1 MDDPVPTSALPIS
14 IHDLLYSRGIETARV
29 ELKSGWNE
37 GPTGQQ
43 VLQTI
48 CAFANDYYNVNGGY
62 IVLGVAELEGVAQLP
77 PSGVKPS
84 ELERMQRWIRGNCQ
98 RMEPVYQPVLSHEV
112 VAERHL
118 LVIWAFGSMSRPH
131 SLPGERAGDR
141 RFWVRLGAET
151 VEAREAILTEL
162 LRMTA
167 WVPFDDQPA
176 PRFQVNDLRSTLVRE
191 VLQEIGS
198 ALVDEPDDREM
209 YRALRLVQRMNG
221 HEAPR
226 NVALLFFSDSPDRIF
241 PGARID
247 VVRFQDDAGGDVLEE
262 HIFRGPLHR
271 QVRDCLS
278 FLGNLIGQFVRKHP
292 DRPEASTWAAYP
304 LAAIEE
310 AVANAV
316 HHRDYRSEQPTKV
329 YLYLNELTV
338 TSYPGPVP
346 GLRLEDFTPGRRI
359 PQVPAR
365 NRRIGE
371 LLKELKL
378 AEARSTG
385 VPKIFRAM
393 RDNGS
398 PEPSFEF
405 DEGRTYFTVVLPIHP
420 ESLAEREPAA
430 ARDDF
435 LSRVEAVCRLREP
448 GAEVE
453 RIKSAGASG
462 GYLRV
467 ARKRGAVVDLF
478 PVGAVEDGFTREH
491 LQAFLADVDAK
502 YRRHAPGLISI
513 LVVGGEPVAQE
524 LVEEAAAQGVRVMS
538 FVEYQGLAGEL
549 NQ

>member
-1 MDDPVPTSALPIS
+1 MQGDDRLEPVPTSTLPIS
-14 IHDLLYSRGIETARV
+14 IHDLLYSRGIESARV

-37 GPTGQQ
+37 GPTAQQ

-62 IVLGVAELEGVAQLP
+62 IVLGIAERDGVAQLP
-77 PSGVKPS
+77 PAGLKPS
-84 ELERMQRWIRGNCQ
+84 ELERIQRWIRGNCQ

-112 VAERHL
+112 VDDQHL
-118 LVIWAFGSMSRPH
+118 LVIWAFGSSSRPH

-141 RFWVRLGAET
+141 RFWVRLGPET
-151 VEAREAILTEL
+151 VEAREAVLTEL

-226 NVALLFFSDSPDRIF
+226 NVALLFFSDFPDRIF

-262 HIFRGPLHR
+262 RIFRGPLHR

-278 FLGNLIGQFVRKHP
+278 YLGNLVGQFVRKHP
-292 DRPEASTWAAYP
+292 DRPEATTWAAYP

-310 AVANAV
+310 AVVNAV

-329 YLYLNELTV
+329 YLYPNELTI

-346 GLRLEDFTPGRRI
+346 GLSREDFTRGKRI

-365 NRRIGE
+365 NRRVGE

-378 AEARSTG
+378 AETRSTG

-420 ESLAEREPAA
+420 ESLPERNITIELMA
-430 ARDDF
+430 ARDAAEALARGAQPDSLTTLELSPLLAEF
-435 LSRVEAVCRLREP
+435 LVGLAGREKAVAWAREAL
-448 GAEVE
+448 G
-453 RIKSAGASG
+453 GASG
-462 GYLRV
+462 V
-467 ARKRGAVVDLF
+467 ARKNAL
-478 PVGAVEDGFTREH
+478 
-491 LQAFLADVDAK
+491 
-502 YRRHAPGLISI
+502 LI
-513 LVVGGEPVAQE
+513 LE
-524 LVEEAAAQGVRVMS
+524 RT
-538 FVEYQGLAGEL
+538 GEL
-549 NQ
+549 NP